1 LTSLEPCR
9 LSPYSSISSPCLPL
23 LFPIF
28 CAVSSHRCCRPA
40 FLSHCITP
48 LSACLPPVLSIYL
61 AFCRP
66 LLLCVQ
72 YHTDFTISISII
84 KLGIMLWPLTIFIWC
99 SLWPLITIIITIFSL
114 KLRGKNVL
122 KIKIQGVQMHPLAL
136 ACWQPWQEW

>member
-1 LTSLEPCR
+1 MSPVTLFFHIKPLPPPT
-9 LSPYSSISSPCLPL
+9 LSNFLRC
-23 LFPIF
+23 LFP
-28 CAVSSHRCCRPA
+28 S
-40 FLSHCITP
+40 L
-48 LSACLPPVLSIYL
+48 LSACLPISLHHSAISLPSTRSIYL